1 MRQSQKAANLRASR
15 GLSEQKI
22 SCIKTRHVSRFTFH
36 HFHHFLLILQVPTA
50 FKAESRPLL
59 QSEWPVLDLAQG
71 WFHKVHPDLRSAL
84 VYHQFAP
91 WVLRCHFWP
100 FPNHQITCHNTPVQ
114 RCRPTW
120 AISSHRISVFLAW
133 KKGILEFR
141 IMEAPLSSPTTWAE
155 HMLLSCRYRSWRKLY
170 AHWFAGLDVLT
181 SSLGHWS
188 LIPALGV
195 YVFYVWYYRWTR
207 HCSPMDICFPTFSF
221 ELGTKVPTRPLQWD
235 HGIDKR

>member
-1 MRQSQKAANLRASR
+1 M
-15 GLSEQKI
+15 
-22 SCIKTRHVSRFTFH
+22 FH
-36 HFHHFLLILQVPTA
+36 HFHHFLLILHVSTA

-195 YVFYVWYYRWTR
+195 YVWYRWTR
-207 HCSPMDICFPTFSF
+207 HCSPRGHLHQGPNSATAMRSRHWQAIGMAYKETDSISDNFPTPCTICHPYAHICPYAPAS
-221 ELGTKVPTRPLQWD
+221 G
-235 HGIDKR
+235 